1 MKLTAEEITLVIKA
15 LEKQIEDDEVLLL
28 DMGDNE
34 FIRKRAHSR
43 IMKVEE
49 LIKKIDNVL

>member
-1 MKLTAEEITLVIKA
+1 MKLTAEEITLVVKA

-34 FIRKRAHSR
+34 FIRMRAFNR
-43 IMKVEE
+43 IMKVEK
-49 LIKKIDNVL
+49 LIKKIENVS